1 MLLKNIEIKARLNNF
16 EKTRQMVQAICPK
29 PESIE
34 QQMDT
39 FFITEQGR
47 LKLRETDE
55 RSALIYYDRLDSI
68 DPSPSDISISFV
80 DNPNTIK
87 DVLSKSL
94 GIRGVV
100 KKNRSLYLYGQTRIH
115 LDKVEKL
122 GKFIELEVVLN
133 EGQAI
138 EDGNKIANELMDK
151 LNIKKED
158 LIDVAYID
166 LQEK

>member
-1 MLLKNIEIKARLNNF
+1 MILKNIEIKARLDNY
-16 EKTRQMVQAICPK
+16 EETHQIVQAICPK

-34 QQMDT
+34 RQVDT
-39 FFITEQGR
+39 FFITGQGR
-47 LKLRETDE
+47 FKLRETNE
-55 RSALIYYDRLDSI
+55 RSALIYYDRIDSI

-80 DNPNTIK
+80 NDPKTIK

-100 KKNRSLYLYGQTRIH
+100 KKKRALYLHGQTRIH
-115 LDKVEKL
+115 LDDVENL
-122 GKFIELEVVLN
+122 GKFIELEVVIN
-133 EGQAI
+133 KDQTI
-138 EDGNKIANELMDK
+138 EDGSKIANEIMDK
-151 LNIKKED
+151 LNIGKED